1 MWIEKLEQYIFDFLV
16 KISLNKI
23 TTAQLEIP
31 SFYNNPGSL
40 IKIKLRVIMVL
51 MLFNEKWVSQRNITL
66 IAQVIKLMK
75 FCVFSL
81 HLIYVIVYNS
91 KCLYKILD

>member
-16 KISLNKI
+16 KILLNKI

-40 IKIKLRVIMVL
+40 IKIK
-51 MLFNEKWVSQRNITL
+51 
-66 IAQVIKLMK
+66 
-75 FCVFSL
+75 
-81 HLIYVIVYNS
+81 
-91 KCLYKILD
+91 